1 MPTITNYGDVVTTG
15 NETVQGNVYVTGTTN
30 TNFLK
35 ITQNLTTPVL
45 ITSGITGIGGVGDG
59 DTAIF
64 FPDGGKFIV
73 QPSDGGTH
81 VDFKQNGDVSFYRD
95 DYVTLNVNINSNY
108 GNIYASNSVTTT
120 NVFASGTVAIENTTS
135 GPGSVSGQQVYRLT
149 SDLGFIG
156 TLPSFFFSGL
166 ETTSGTAI
174 NLEGGSVYDI
184 EMFCL
189 FFKDGDGS
197 VVDWSLVTS
206 SAPTFMTGYY
216 TASPITGIGAGTPTT
231 GYTAGFAFVGTP
243 PFPTTGFLEADNSHT
258 FSFKIQIITNGAT
271 TFGLKIQQYFGSVQP
286 LAGSYYRV
294 TKISPTTG
302 LFS

>member
-15 NETVQGNVYVTGTTN
+15 NESVQGDVNVAGTTN
-30 TNFLK
+30 TNFLN
-35 ITQNLTTPVL
+35 ITQNLSTPAVS
-45 ITSGITGIGGVGDG
+45 TSAIYGLGGFADGNTGI
-59 DTAIF
+59 F
-64 FPDGGKFIV
+64 LPDGGKFIV
-73 QPSDGGTH
+73 SPSDAGTH
-81 VDFKQNGDVSFYRD
+81 VDFKQNGDVSFYSD

-120 NVFASGTVAIENTTS
+120 NVVASGTVTIENTTS
-135 GPGSVSGQQVYRLT
+135 GPGRVSGQQVYRLT
-149 SDLGFIG
+149 SDLGYIG

-189 FFKDGDGS
+189 FFKDSYGS

-206 SAPTFMTGYY
+206 SAPTYISGYY
-216 TASPITGIGAGTPTT
+216 TASPITGTGAGTPTT
-231 GYTAGFAFVGTP
+231 GYTAGGFGGTP

-258 FSFKIQIITNGAT
+258 FSFKIQIITNEAT
-271 TFGLKIQQYFGSVQP
+271 TFGLRITQYFGGVLP